1 MVNGEEFDY
10 NSIHMKHTIKTKA
23 QQLVHNPTTRK
34 VFTAMKPEKSIWGFL
49 GIVLFLI
56 VPEIIAFIWGSPITA
71 YAKGELLNATSA
83 VERQYY
89 ELLLM
94 LFEEGGSWFNLG
106 IGVALL
112 IWFFF

>member
-1 MVNGEEFDY
+1 
-10 NSIHMKHTIKTKA
+10 MKHKIKAKA
-23 QQLVHNPTTRK
+23 QQLAQNQTTRK
-34 VFTAMKPEKSIWGFL
+34 VFLAMKPEKSIWGFL

-56 VPEIIAFIWGSPITA
+56 VPEIIAFIWGIEIAA
-71 YAKGELLNATSA
+71 YAKNELLIATFA
-83 VERQYY
+83 IERQYY